1 MFDSNT
7 SASSLSIQPVRS
19 GRHDAFL
26 KQSFPQWLVDTSV
39 VRKTEL
45 KNTTLHIPGW
55 YASATSWEKAQLK
68 LLLEARFTSQN
79 RLDNHLR
86 DLQTA
91 QAFAQPLL
99 EAALNTAGFTLPVNE
114 VHLQLYT
121 PTVDAFGV
129 RSGAYSVRTLSLLQA
144 ALHNFEQPEAQA
156 NYFAEGS
163 GFITKPDVLG
173 RYQPYGTSLKIE
185 TFTQLC
191 RDLDIGA
198 QYQKHLQMYLNP
210 QNPVSQGVLEHRYA
224 TQQKAMLNLDAEIAL
239 LKGDIEPSSHVLMQR
254 VINGERNIRVGQQQ
268 LWYWTPCVMGIL
280 LHGCVVFALGVKYR
294 YAGEFIVWIPG
305 DPEHPLKRYA
315 TFGAFRDELVG
326 KLTARSTT
334 LRQSGLTPYQKFL
347 SRFIKQ
353 TDQPYYYK
361 RLTEHVND
369 APDQPKGQRWFR
381 SESTQFWFRAL
392 APQVSLTLVV
402 PPNLVTHKRRVQ
414 ADHPSIHVNAITLG
428 DEAYWAEMDLWSTLH
443 KELRT
448 QAFANAQVMALPTAM
463 ADANNQSLRASHYL
477 NIGLFA
483 VNLVAMV
490 IPPLGEVM
498 LVVMAGQMLY
508 ETIEG
513 IHEWSDGDK
522 EAAWAHISDVLENM
536 ATVAVGAG
544 VVLAAS
550 PIIDGLKR
558 ITLPNGTQRLWNVD
572 LRPYE
577 RLIDIPPDTKVNELG
592 LHLIEGQ
599 KVLSHQNKTYVLE
612 PDPISE
618 QYHAI
623 HGLDPAAYRPEF
635 KSSGYGIW
643 VDEAEQPLTWG
654 RRMLK
659 RRLGPLVKGLRDRD
673 IELML
678 KVCDVQEG
686 DLRRMYAEG
695 EPMPILLLE
704 NLRQLQAYIKT
715 KRVVTEVRAGRISE
729 ELCGYVAALTVDM
742 PGWPAS
748 KAVEVVDSRA
758 RNANS
763 ISYGNA
769 RATQADVIKISRAE
783 LMAGELQGCV
793 VDGLSVPQLEALLG
807 NRMPFDRADRMD
819 MLKDRLGAHI
829 EKNIQRLFNSLREEP
844 VAIADPAHRPVELI
858 KQMFPKLPRAM
869 ARRLVAQ
876 AGPDEIKQLAT
887 GKVPLRLMESARTLQ
902 RNTRLSF
909 AYLGLYEDGL
919 VTIDTEV
926 LVLNTL
932 KMLRGWKKNLR
943 LEVRERYF
951 SGQLRASIGEL
962 DDIDRKVLV
971 RTSDDKYQAFDDE
984 GNQLH
989 GIDDLYSSLQHALPD
1004 DYRKALGVPHV
1015 GQGMQ
1020 LKQGLQRRAL
1030 SRDQLQKLL
1039 KLKTDSRPFFLPPQ
1053 RLVDGKLGYVLS
1065 GRGVFAEDD
1074 AQWVAMKVRLGRLFP
1089 TYTPDEINAFFKNKD
1104 APTELRLRTL
1114 EDEFDAF
1121 TTALGNWNYLPIDG
1135 RPVSATTT
1143 SQERRILGVR
1153 RQVRERLE
1161 NAWRRSGQPHF
1172 DRTGQKLGQQL
1183 SFPLDGVGPV
1193 LQSLPALGADLSHVS
1208 KLNLSGLGIT
1218 DGIDT
1223 FLASFKHLR
1232 ELHITD
1238 ESLTHL
1244 LPAITDMPFLEVLNL
1259 KGNAIVLTPESVAQL
1274 RALTHMRKLN
1284 FEGCPLGLPPDISRM
1299 PYLSKLTLT
1308 QCKLDR
1314 WPTGLFAYPRAR
1326 EFKLL
1331 LDENPLRHIPDVGP
1345 GSDKAATVARTSLT
1359 LSEVST
1365 EVAERY
1371 NLYIESVGLEPLRPI
1386 ASKFVLD
1393 SHPWMSG
1400 LSPQQVVHNQALWS
1414 SVEAYAGSE
1423 PFFNIIR
1430 DQARH
1435 LDLRTQAFMLDM
1447 SDKVWR
1453 MLQAISDSPVLRDT
1467 LFEMA
1472 AAPFLCV
1479 DAGAQLFNAMGVE
1492 VRVHE
1497 IYRGS
1502 RIFVGAEIYE
1512 LARGKVRLDELGAI
1526 ARARV
1531 RVLEAEGRLHPEY
1544 DANAKRVLHFDSSGR
1559 PVRDIDEV
1567 EIYLAYTTELA
1578 QRLHLPWQSPDM
1590 MFPESD
1596 VTPAMIER
1604 AYKRVQELE
1613 QGGGLFDQLLDQ
1625 PIWTE
1630 YLRGAYAE
1638 RFKPL
1643 REKMI
1648 ALTDL
1653 QVALRDWVEAPGLSK
1668 QQGAQLRTTIET
1680 AARLLGK
1687 SADEVALG
1695 SLMSNTVYD
1704 ADMRALDAEERE
1716 LMRTLTAQFS
1726 TSPLDSLLSDS
1737 DSDFGFN

>member
-7 SASSLSIQPVRS
+7 PDSSLIIQPARP

-26 KQSFPQWLVDTSV
+26 KRSFPQWLVDTSV
-39 VRKTEL
+39 ERKTEL
-45 KNTTLHIPGW
+45 KNTQPHIPDW
-55 YASATSWEKAQLK
+55 YATATDSQKTQLK
-68 LLLEARFTSQN
+68 SLLEIRFASQN

-86 DLQTA
+86 ALQTA

-99 EAALNTAGFTLPVNE
+99 EAALNSAGFTLPVNE
-114 VHLQLYT
+114 VYLRLAT

-144 ALHNFEQPEAQA
+144 ALHNFEQPETQA
-156 NYFAEGS
+156 NYFAEES
-163 GFITKPDVLG
+163 GFITPPDELG
-173 RYQPYGTSLKIE
+173 RYQPYSTSLKIE

-198 QYQKHLQMYLNP
+198 QYQEHLQTYLNP
-210 QNPVSQGVLEHRYA
+210 QDPVAHGVLEHRFVS
-224 TQQKAMLNLDAEIAL
+224 QQKATLKLDAEIAL
-239 LKGDIEPSSHVLMQR
+239 LKGDIDSISHALIQR
-254 VINGERNIRVGQQQ
+254 VINGERNIRVGEQQ
-268 LWYWTPCVMGIL
+268 LWYWTPCVMGLL

-294 YAGEFIVWIPG
+294 YADEFIVWIPG
-305 DPEHPLKRYA
+305 DPQHPLKGYP
-315 TFGAFRDELVG
+315 TFADFRDELVR
-326 KLTARSTT
+326 KLKARSRPS
-334 LRQSGLTPYQKFL
+334 RQSGLTPYQEFL

-353 TDQPYYYK
+353 TDRPYYYK
-361 RLTEHVND
+361 RLTESVYD
-369 APDQPKGQRWFR
+369 APDQPWGLRWFR
-381 SESTQFWFRAL
+381 SETTQFWFRAL
-392 APQVSLTLVV
+392 TPLASLALVV
-402 PPNLVTHKRRVQ
+402 PPNPDTHKRRVQ

-428 DEAYWAEMDLWSTLH
+428 DEAYWAELDPWSTLFQ
-443 KELRT
+443 EMRT
-448 QAFANAQVMALPTAM
+448 QAFVNAQAMALPTAIT
-463 ADANNQSLRASHYL
+463 DANNRSLRSSHYL

-498 LVVMAGQMLY
+498 MVVMAGQLLY

-522 EAAWAHISDVLENM
+522 EAAWAHIMDVLENM
-536 ATVAVGAG
+536 ATLAIGAG
-544 VVLAAS
+544 VVLVAS
-550 PIIDGLKR
+550 PIIDGLKK
-558 ITLPNGTQRLWNVD
+558 ITLRNGTQRLWNVD

-577 RLIDIPPDTKVNELG
+577 RLIEISPSTRVNDLG

-599 KVLSHQNKTYVLE
+599 KVLSHKGKTYVLE
-612 PDPISE
+612 NDPINE
-618 QYHAI
+618 QYRAI
-623 HGLDPAAYRPEF
+623 HPSDSDAYRPEF
-635 KSSGYGIW
+635 KNSGYGVW
-643 VDEAEQPLTWG
+643 VDEEDQPLTW
-654 RRMLK
+654 RRPTLK
-659 RRLGPLVKGLRDRD
+659 NRLGPLVKGLRDRD

-695 EPMPILLLE
+695 EPMPALLLE
-704 NLRQLQAYIKT
+704 NLRQFEAYT
-715 KRVVTEVRAGRISE
+715 MARRAVTEVLAGRISE
-729 ELCGYVAALTVDM
+729 ELCAYAAAFTVDM

-748 KAVEVVDSRA
+748 KAVEVADSQEFHS
-758 RNANS
+758 NS

-769 RATQADVIKISRAE
+769 KATQGDVIKISRADV
-783 LMAGELQGCV
+783 MAGELPGRV
-793 VDGLSVPQLEALLG
+793 VDALSLQQLETLLG
-807 NRMPFDRADRMD
+807 NRLPFDRADRLD
-819 MLKDRLGAHI
+819 MFKEQLSGHM

-844 VAIADPAHRPVELI
+844 VAPASPAHHPVELI
-858 KQMFPKLPRAM
+858 KQRFPKLPRAM
-869 ARRLVAQ
+869 ARRLIAQ
-876 AGPDEIKQLAT
+876 AAPDEIKQFAT
-887 GKVPLRLMESARTLQ
+887 GNVPVSLMASARTLQ
-902 RNTRLSF
+902 RNARLSS
-909 AYLGLYEDGL
+909 AYLGLYLDGL
-919 VTIDTEV
+919 VTTDTEV
-926 LVLNTL
+926 LVLNML
-932 KMLRGWKKNLR
+932 KTLRGWKNNLR
-943 LEVRERYF
+943 LEVRDGYF
-951 SGQLRASIGEL
+951 TGQLRASIGEQ
-962 DDIDRKVLV
+962 DDRYRKVLV
-971 RTSDDKYQAFDDE
+971 RISDGKYQAMDVE

-1015 GQGMQ
+1015 GQGLQ
-1020 LKQGLQRRAL
+1020 LKRSLQLHAL
-1030 SRDQLQKLL
+1030 ARDQLQKLL

-1053 RLVDGKLGYVLS
+1053 RLVDGRLGYVLS
-1065 GRGVFAEDD
+1065 GSGVVVEDD

-1104 APTELRLRTL
+1104 ASSTLRLRTL

-1121 TTALGNWNYLPIDG
+1121 TTALGNWNYLPIEG
-1135 RPVSATTT
+1135 RAVSATTT
-1143 SQERRILGVR
+1143 PQERRILGVR

-1172 DRTGQKLGQQL
+1172 DRTGQYLGQQL
-1183 SFPLDGVGPV
+1183 SFPLDDVGPV
-1193 LQSLPALGADLSHVS
+1193 LQSLPALGVDLNHVS
-1208 KLNLSGLGIT
+1208 KLNLSGIGIT

-1232 ELHITD
+1232 ELHITG

-1259 KGNAIVLTPESVAQL
+1259 KGNAIVLTPEAVAQL
-1274 RALTHMRKLN
+1274 RTLSRMRKLN
-1284 FEGCPLGLPPDISRM
+1284 LEGCPLGLPPDISRM

-1314 WPTGLFAYPRAR
+1314 WPTGLFAHPRAR

-1359 LSEVST
+1359 LSEVSA

-1386 ASKFVLD
+1386 PSKFVLD
-1393 SHPWMSG
+1393 SHHWMSG
-1400 LSPQQVVHNQALWS
+1400 LSPEQMVHNQALWS
-1414 SVEAYAGSE
+1414 SVEAYEGSE
-1423 PFFNIIR
+1423 PFFNVIR

-1435 LDLRTQAFMLDM
+1435 LDLRSQAFKLDM

-1453 MLQAISDSPVLRDT
+1453 MLQAIADSPVLRDT

-1472 AAPFLCV
+1472 AAPYFCV
-1479 DAGAQLFNAMGVE
+1479 DAGVQLFNAMGVE

-1497 IYRGS
+1497 IFRGS
-1502 RIFVGAEIYE
+1502 RIFVGAEMYE
-1512 LARGKVRLDELGAI
+1512 LARGKARLDELGAI

-1544 DANAKRVLHFDSSGR
+1544 YANGKRVLHFDSSGS

-1578 QRLHLPWQSPDM
+1578 QRLHLPWQSPEM

-1604 AYKRVQELE
+1604 AFKRVYELE
-1613 QGGGLFDQLLDQ
+1613 QGGGLLDHLLDQ

-1630 YLRGAYAE
+1630 YLRGAHAAQ
-1638 RFKPL
+1638 FKPI

-1653 QVALRDWVEAPGLSK
+1653 QVALRDWVEAPGLTE
-1668 QQGAQLRTTIET
+1668 QQRAQLRTTIET
-1680 AARLLGK
+1680 AARMLGK

-1695 SLMSNTVYD
+1695 RLMSNTVYD

-1716 LMRTLTAQFS
+1716 LMRALTATFS
-1726 TSPLDSLLSDS
+1726 RPPQDSLLSDS
-1737 DSDFGFN
+1737 DSDFDV